1 MRFKTLFAVCALFG
15 SLFQSSPSLS
25 ETLRTA
31 WLGEHEA
38 FLTWYA
44 KEKGWDKEAGLD
56 IIMLRFD
63 SGKSLIENVR
73 AYDWAIAGCGAVP
86 AMQAT
91 MSDQVEV
98 IAIANDESSANM
110 ILTRPESPILA
121 EKGFNP
127 DFPNVFGTPESVKG
141 KLILCPKK
149 TSARYLLDKW
159 LAALGLE
166 EKDVKIEELEPTPAL
181 GAFKNGYGGILA
193 VWSPFTREAETL
205 GFKVAAHSQ
214 DCGATQPVLLVAD
227 RAFTEKNPDAVRA
240 FLRVYLRVVDEIKA
254 QGPEALAPA
263 YVRFAEAWM
272 GKKFS
277 EADAVART
285 AGTSRFFSGRAA
297 CPVRR
302 GRQKPAE
309 GMAGR
314 DRCLFREDES
324 RYGASARHARGRL
337 GPLPQGAQVILRRH
351 GKKAFAAF
359 PQRAF
364 GCGDSVSPGFPA
376 FLPGTRG
383 ETGNRNAMR
392 TASFPL
398 HKRENAS
405 HPGSG
410 MGGFFHGRGAQ
421 WKNFS
426 RTGIGCP
433 VSPP

>member
-110 ILTRPESPILA
+110 ILTRPDSPILA

-181 GAFKNGYGGILA
+181 GAFKNGYGDISPSGRRSPARPKRSGSKSRRIRRIA
-193 VWSPFTREAETL
+193 VQRSPCSLSRIARSRKRIRTP
-205 GFKVAAHSQ
+205 
-214 DCGATQPVLLVAD
+214 C
-227 RAFTEKNPDAVRA
+227 
-240 FLRVYLRVVDEIKA
+240 
-254 QGPEALAPA
+254 
-263 YVRFAEAWM
+263 VRF
-272 GKKFS
+272 
-277 EADAVART
+277 
-285 AGTSRFFSGRAA
+285 
-297 CPVRR
+297 
-302 GRQKPAE
+302 
-309 GMAGR
+309 
-314 DRCLFREDES
+314 
-324 RYGASARHARGRL
+324 
-337 GPLPQGAQVILRRH
+337 
-351 GKKAFAAF
+351 
-359 PQRAF
+359 
-364 GCGDSVSPGFPA
+364 
-376 FLPGTRG
+376 
-383 ETGNRNAMR
+383 
-392 TASFPL
+392 
-398 HKRENAS
+398 
-405 HPGSG
+405 
-410 MGGFFHGRGAQ
+410 
-421 WKNFS
+421 
-426 RTGIGCP
+426 
-433 VSPP
+433 

>member
-73 AYDWAIAGCGAVP
+73 AYDRAIAGCGAVP

-110 ILTRPESPILA
+110 ILTRPDSPILA

-166 EKDVKIEELEPTPAL
+166 EKDVKMVAVHPRSRNARVQSC
-181 GAFKNGYGGILA
+181 GAFAGLRCN
-193 VWSPFTREAETL
+193 
-205 GFKVAAHSQ
+205 AA
-214 DCGATQPVLLVAD
+214 
-227 RAFTEKNPDAVRA
+227 RAPCRGS
-240 FLRVYLRVVDEIKA
+240 RVH
-254 QGPEALAPA
+254 
-263 YVRFAEAWM
+263 
-272 GKKFS
+272 GK
-277 EADAVART
+277 E
-285 AGTSRFFSGRAA
+285 SGRRA
-297 CPVRR
+297 CVFESL
-302 GRQKPAE
+302 PA
-309 GMAGR
+309 
-314 DRCLFREDES
+314 
-324 RYGASARHARGRL
+324 
-337 GPLPQGAQVILRRH
+337 
-351 GKKAFAAF
+351 
-359 PQRAF
+359 
-364 GCGDSVSPGFPA
+364 GCG
-376 FLPGTRG
+376 
-383 ETGNRNAMR
+383 
-392 TASFPL
+392 
-398 HKRENAS
+398 
-405 HPGSG
+405 
-410 MGGFFHGRGAQ
+410 
-421 WKNFS
+421 
-426 RTGIGCP
+426 
-433 VSPP
+433 

>member
-110 ILTRPESPILA
+110 ILTRPDSPILA

-181 GAFKNGYGGILA
+181 GAFKNGYGDILA

-205 GFKVAAHSQ
+205 GFKIAAHSQ

-240 FLRVYLRVVDEIKA
+240 FLKVYLRVVDEIKA
-254 QGPEALAPA
+254 QGPETL
-263 YVRFAEAWM
+263 VDGQKVFR
-272 GKKFS
+272 GRRHC
-277 EADAVART
+277 RT
-285 AGTSRFFSGRAA
+285 AGTSRLFAGGAA
-297 CPVRR
+297 CPVR
-302 GRQKPAE
+302 GRWGKPAE

-314 DRCLFREDES
+314 DCGLFREDES
-324 RYGASARHARGRL
+324 RHGASARHARSRL

-376 FLPGTRG
+376 FLPGTG
-383 ETGNRNAMR
+383 
-392 TASFPL
+392 
-398 HKRENAS
+398 
-405 HPGSG
+405 
-410 MGGFFHGRGAQ
+410 
-421 WKNFS
+421 
-426 RTGIGCP
+426 
-433 VSPP
+433 